1 MKKLSE
7 EDFDKIHEG
16 YTQAF
21 LTLTDLI
28 QDFVTGPDKNIDD
41 IEFLTTMQKKIL
53 DIDKYL
59 LEAARERN
67 LYSKKEKEN

>member
-1 MKKLSE
+1 MKKLGE
-7 EDFDKIHEG
+7 EDFDKIHDG
-16 YTQAF
+16 YKQAYIYV
-21 LTLTDLI
+21 TELI

-41 IEFLTTMQKKIL
+41 IEFLTTMQKKIW